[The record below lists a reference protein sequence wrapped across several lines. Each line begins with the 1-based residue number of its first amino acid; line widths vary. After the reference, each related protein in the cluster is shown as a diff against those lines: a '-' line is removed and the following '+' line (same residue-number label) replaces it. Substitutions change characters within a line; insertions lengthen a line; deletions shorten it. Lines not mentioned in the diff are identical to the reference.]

1 MYIIRLFAC
10 GSSFSF
16 ATYLLMAR
24 GLGDAS
30 AAMQLAR
37 LCRAIAQVQSLAEQL
52 DSEAWTNPMADA
64 MGLKYFTY
72 VYTGWSFFFQYGMNT
87 DT

>member
-1 MYIIRLFAC
+1 M
-10 GSSFSF
+10 

-52 DSEAWTNPMADA
+52 DSEASLGRYGTKVF
-64 MGLKYFTY
+64 LHR
-72 VYTGWSFFFQYGMNT
+72 VVVVFFSME
-87 DT
+87 